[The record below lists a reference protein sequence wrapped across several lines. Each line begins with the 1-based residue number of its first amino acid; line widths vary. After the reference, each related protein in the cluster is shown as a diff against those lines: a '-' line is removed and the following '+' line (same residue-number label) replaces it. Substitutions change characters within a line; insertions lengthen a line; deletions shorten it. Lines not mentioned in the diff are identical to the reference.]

1 MERAFLNSLYFFLQ
15 YDFDDGD
22 EEEGDDLPEDE
33 ETQEEGETDIEISV
47 TDKVSTE
54 ERADSLQVA
63 HVENAGD
70 GKPKVQEERME
81 TDENNDDELD
91 AEMKEDQEAEEGNS
105 WKENNH
111 GEVVDK
117 TEEKKRVE
125 VSRNVADV
133 VKSLYIQLA
142 GVLMNRRAFSRI

>member
-1 MERAFLNSLYFFLQ
+1 MFVERAFLNSLDFFLQ

-91 AEMKEDQEAEEGNS
+91 AEMKEDQEAEEGNF
-105 WKENNH
+105 WKENKH

-133 VKSLYIQLA
+133 VKSL
-142 GVLMNRRAFSRI
+142 

>member
-1 MERAFLNSLYFFLQ
+1 MRLNFTYYSFPIVCGKGFSEQSRFFLQ

-105 WKENNH
+105 WKENKH

-133 VKSLYIQLA
+133 VKSL
-142 GVLMNRRAFSRI
+142 